1 MVTKTQNLLR
11 QRVQS
16 STHNP
21 KKNGNFVLGTF
32 PKYEQGTGH
41 SSQPGVA
48 LILAD
53 ILTLIKY

>member
-1 MVTKTQNLLR
+1 MFTKTQNLLR

-21 KKNGNFVLGTF
+21 KKKIGTF

-53 ILTLIKY
+53 FS